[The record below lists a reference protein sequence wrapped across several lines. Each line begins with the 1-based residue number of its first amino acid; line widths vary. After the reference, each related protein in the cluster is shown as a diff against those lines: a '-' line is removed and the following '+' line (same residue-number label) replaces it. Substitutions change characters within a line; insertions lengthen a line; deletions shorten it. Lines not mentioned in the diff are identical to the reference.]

1 MIGLSLATVG
11 DVVFFNGFFRH
22 VEVEIEDKRDRQ
34 GGKNK
39 NSGQHDDFLSSLSRF
54 GTGTFVEVQ
63 GQHLR
68 GEDRD
73 EQQRDDGEGVKI
85 AHDSFLS

>member
-1 MIGLSLATVG
+1 MIGLSSATVR
-11 DVVFFNGFFRH
+11 DVLFFNRFFRQA
-22 VEVEIEDKRDRQ
+22 EVEIEDKRDGQ
-34 GGKNK
+34 SGKNE
-39 NSGQHDDFLSSLSRF
+39 NGSQHDDFLSEWLSRF

-73 EQQRDDGEGVKI
+73 EQQRDDGE
-85 AHDSFLS
+85 